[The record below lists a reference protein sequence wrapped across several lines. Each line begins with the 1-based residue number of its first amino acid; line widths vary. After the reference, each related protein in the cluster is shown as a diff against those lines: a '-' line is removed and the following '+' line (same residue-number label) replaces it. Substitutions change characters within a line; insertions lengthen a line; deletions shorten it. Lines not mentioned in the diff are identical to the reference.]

1 MNETR
6 KRIPELDGLRVLM
19 IFIVSWYHIWQ
30 QSWLRPVIG
39 SYSLDYLV
47 RSGYIW
53 VDGTVLLSSFLLFL
67 PYARAMRDRLPA
79 PDTRDFYF
87 RRVRRILPGYY
98 FIILVTLFVIAIPWG
113 LYESPQFLVKDVAT
127 HLTFTFPF
135 FRDTYVFTPL
145 GAACWTLAVEVQ
157 AYLLFPWIA
166 KGVMKKPALT
176 LGVMSAVCFGFR
188 AWCIWSLTDFSLVVN
203 QLTNF
208 LDVYVIG
215 ILAAM
220 LYTYMIGK
228 QPKGEPMTTARG
240 RSAVSGEVNRDR
252 AEMDVTSPRQS
263 RLRGYAWQT
272 VATLI
277 FAAAF
282 YILIRMLNIQAGST
296 VYTADRGVAGWISRL
311 LNMQP
316 PASDYV
322 VIQRN
327 QMIYRPV
334 YALCF
339 TAMMLSAPF
348 ALWPLRKLLGN
359 PVTKFLGGI
368 SMNYYLIHQTVIVHM
383 KRIRF
388 PASVSDAPNTVGEQP
403 WQNQYTFWA
412 FALSLIL
419 AILVTYLIEK
429 PAARLLNKWRLK
441 KSSRA

>member
-1 MNETR
+1 MSETR

-30 QSWLRPVIG
+30 QSWLRPVVG

-67 PYARAMRDRLPA
+67 PYTRAMRDRLPA

-87 RRVRRILPGYY
+87 RRARRILPGYY
-98 FIILVTLFVIAIPWG
+98 FIILVTLFAVAIPWD
-113 LYESPQFLVKDVAT
+113 LYESPQFLIKDVVT

-135 FRDTYVFTPL
+135 FRDTYIFTPL
-145 GAACWTLAVEVQ
+145 GAACWTLAIEVQ

-166 KGVMKKPALT
+166 KAVMKKPALT
-176 LGVMSAVCFGFR
+176 LGVMGAVCFGFR

-203 QLTNF
+203 QLVNF

-220 LYTYMIGK
+220 TFLK
-228 QPKGEPMTTARG
+228 LSDREPAEKNKRRYARQTA
-240 RSAVSGEVNRDR
+240 
-252 AEMDVTSPRQS
+252 
-263 RLRGYAWQT
+263 
-272 VATLI
+272 ATLI
-277 FAAAF
+277 FAAAL
-282 YILIRMLNIQAGST
+282 YLLIRMLYIQSGST
-296 VYTADRGVAGWISRL
+296 VYTADRGVAGWIGRL

-348 ALWPLRKLLGN
+348 ALFPLRKLLGN

-388 PASVSDAPNTVGEQP
+388 PDSVSDTPNTVGEQP
-403 WQNQYTFWA
+403 WQNRYTFWA
-412 FALSLIL
+412 FAISLVL
-419 AILVTYLIEK
+419 AVAVTYLIEK
-429 PAARLLNKWRLK
+429 PAARLLNKLRMK
-441 KSSRA
+441 HS

>member
-1 MNETR
+1 MSETR

-87 RRVRRILPGYY
+87 RRARRILPGYY
-98 FIILVTLFVIAIPWG
+98 FIILVTLFAIAIPWG

-135 FRDTYVFTPL
+135 FRDTYIFTPL
-145 GAACWTLAVEVQ
+145 GAACWTLAIEVQ

-166 KGVMKKPALT
+166 KAVMKKPALT
-176 LGVMSAVCFGFR
+176 LGVMGAVCFGFR

-203 QLTNF
+203 QLVNF

-220 LYTYMIGK
+220 LFLK
-228 QPKGEPMTTARG
+228 LSDREPAEKNKRRYARQTA
-240 RSAVSGEVNRDR
+240 
-252 AEMDVTSPRQS
+252 
-263 RLRGYAWQT
+263 
-272 VATLI
+272 ATLI
-277 FAAAF
+277 FAAAL
-282 YILIRMLNIQAGST
+282 YLLIRMLYIQSGST
-296 VYTADRGVAGWISRL
+296 VYTADRGVAGWIGRL

-348 ALWPLRKLLGN
+348 ALFPLRKLLGN

-388 PASVSDAPNTVGEQP
+388 PDSVSDTPNTVGEQP
-403 WQNQYTFWA
+403 WQNRYTFWA
-412 FALSLIL
+412 FTISLVL
-419 AILVTYLIEK
+419 AVAVTYLIEK
-429 PAARLLNKWRLK
+429 PAAKLLNRL
-441 KSSRA
+441 RARSKQS

>member
-1 MNETR
+1 MSETR

-87 RRVRRILPGYY
+87 RRARRILPGYY
-98 FIILVTLFVIAIPWG
+98 FIILATLFAVAIPWD
-113 LYESPQFLVKDVAT
+113 LYESPQFLIKDVVT

-135 FRDTYVFTPL
+135 FRDTYIFTPL
-145 GAACWTLAVEVQ
+145 GAACWTLAIEVQ

-166 KGVMKKPALT
+166 KAVMKKPALT
-176 LGVMSAVCFGFR
+176 LGVMGAVCFGFR

-203 QLTNF
+203 QLVNF

-220 LYTYMIGK
+220 LFLK
-228 QPKGEPMTTARG
+228 LSEREP
-240 RSAVSGEVNRDR
+240 
-252 AEMDVTSPRQS
+252 AEKNKR
-263 RLRGYAWQT
+263 RYAWQT

-277 FAAAF
+277 FAAAL
-282 YILIRMLNIQAGST
+282 YLLIRMLYIQSGST
-296 VYTADRGVAGWISRL
+296 VYTADRGVAGWIGRL

-339 TAMMLSAPF
+339 TAMILSAPF
-348 ALWPLRKLLGN
+348 ALLPLRKLLGN

-388 PASVSDAPNTVGEQP
+388 PDSVSDTPNTVGEQP
-403 WQNQYTFWA
+403 WQNRYTFWA
-412 FALSLIL
+412 FVISLVL
-419 AILVTYLIEK
+419 AIAVTYLIEK
-429 PAARLLNKWRLK
+429 PAAKLLNRL
-441 KSSRA
+441 RARSKQS

>member
-1 MNETR
+1 MSETR

-67 PYARAMRDRLPA
+67 PYAKAVRDRLPA

-87 RRVRRILPGYY
+87 RRARRILPGYY
-98 FIILVTLFVIAIPWG
+98 FIILVTLFAIAIPWG
-113 LYESPQFLVKDVAT
+113 LYETPQFLVKDVAA

-135 FRDTYVFTPL
+135 FRDTYIFTPL
-145 GAACWTLAVEVQ
+145 GAACWTLAIEVQ

-176 LGVMSAVCFGFR
+176 LGVMCAVCFGFR
-188 AWCIWSLTDFSLVVN
+188 AWCIWALTDYSVVVN
-203 QLTNF
+203 QLINF

-220 LYTYMIGK
+220 LFLKLSDRPSGT
-228 QPKGEPMTTARG
+228 G
-240 RSAVSGEVNRDR
+240 RSKYV
-252 AEMDVTSPRQS
+252 
-263 RLRGYAWQT
+263 WQG
-272 VATLI
+272 VATLV
-277 FAAAF
+277 FAAALF
-282 YILIRMLNIQAGST
+282 FLIQMLRIQSGST
-296 VYTADRGVAGWISRL
+296 VNSVDRGIAGWISRL

-327 QMIYRPV
+327 QMIYRPI

-339 TAMMLSAPF
+339 TAMILSAPF
-348 ALWPLRKLLGN
+348 SLWPLRKLLGN

-388 PASVSDAPNTVGEQP
+388 PESVSDTPNMAGEQP
-403 WQNQYTFWA
+403 WQSRYTFWA
-412 FALSLIL
+412 FAISLVL
-419 AILVTYLIEK
+419 AILVTYCIEK
-429 PAARLLNKWRLK
+429 PAARLINKLREK
-441 KSSRA
+441 AKQS

>member
-1 MNETR
+1 MSETR

-87 RRVRRILPGYY
+87 RRARRILPGYY
-98 FIILVTLFVIAIPWG
+98 FIILATLFAVAIPWD
-113 LYESPQFLVKDVAT
+113 LYESPQFLIKDVVT

-135 FRDTYVFTPL
+135 FRDTYIFTPL
-145 GAACWTLAVEVQ
+145 GAACWTLAIEVQ

-166 KGVMKKPALT
+166 KAVMKKPALT
-176 LGVMSAVCFGFR
+176 LGVMGAVCFGFR

-203 QLTNF
+203 QLVNF

-220 LYTYMIGK
+220 TFLKLSEREVTEKNKRRYT
-228 QPKGEPMTTARG
+228 
-240 RSAVSGEVNRDR
+240 
-252 AEMDVTSPRQS
+252 
-263 RLRGYAWQT
+263 WQT

-277 FAAAF
+277 FAAAL
-282 YILIRMLNIQAGST
+282 YLLIRMLYIQSGST
-296 VYTADRGVAGWISRL
+296 VYTADRGVAGWIGRL

-316 PASDYV
+316 AASDYV

-339 TAMMLSAPF
+339 TAMILSAPF
-348 ALWPLRKLLGN
+348 ALLPLRKLLGN

-388 PASVSDAPNTVGEQP
+388 PDSVSDTPNTVGEQP
-403 WQNQYTFWA
+403 WQNRYTFWA
-412 FALSLIL
+412 FAISLVL
-419 AILVTYLIEK
+419 AVAVTYLIEK
-429 PAARLLNKWRLK
+429 PAAKLLNRL
-441 KSSRA
+441 RARSKQS

>member
-1 MNETR
+1 MSETR

-30 QSWLRPVIG
+30 QSWLRPVVG

-67 PYARAMRDRLPA
+67 PYTRAMRDRLPA

-87 RRVRRILPGYY
+87 RRARRILPGYY
-98 FIILVTLFVIAIPWG
+98 FIILVTLFAVAIPWD
-113 LYESPQFLVKDVAT
+113 LYESPQFLIKDVVT

-135 FRDTYVFTPL
+135 FRDTYIFTPL
-145 GAACWTLAVEVQ
+145 GAACWTLAIEVQ

-166 KGVMKKPALT
+166 KAVMKKPALT
-176 LGVMSAVCFGFR
+176 LGVMGAVCFGFR

-203 QLTNF
+203 QLVNF

-220 LYTYMIGK
+220 TFLK
-228 QPKGEPMTTARG
+228 LSDREPAEKNKRRYARQTA
-240 RSAVSGEVNRDR
+240 
-252 AEMDVTSPRQS
+252 
-263 RLRGYAWQT
+263 
-272 VATLI
+272 ATLI
-277 FAAAF
+277 FAAAL
-282 YILIRMLNIQAGST
+282 YLLIRMLYIQSGST
-296 VYTADRGVAGWISRL
+296 VYTADRGVAGWIGRL

-348 ALWPLRKLLGN
+348 ALFPLRKLLGN

-388 PASVSDAPNTVGEQP
+388 PDSVSDTPNTVGEQP
-403 WQNQYTFWA
+403 WQNRYTFWA
-412 FALSLIL
+412 FTISLVL
-419 AILVTYLIEK
+419 AVAVTYLIEK
-429 PAARLLNKWRLK
+429 PAAKLLNRL
-441 KSSRA
+441 RARSKQS

>member
-1 MNETR
+1 MSETR

-67 PYARAMRDRLPA
+67 PYAKAARDHLPA

-87 RRVRRILPGYY
+87 RRARRILPGYY
-98 FIILVTLFVIAIPWG
+98 FIILVTLFAIAIPWG
-113 LYESPQFLVKDVAT
+113 LYETPQFLVKDVAA

-135 FRDTYVFTPL
+135 FRDTYIFTPL
-145 GAACWTLAVEVQ
+145 GAACWTLAIEVQ

-176 LGVMSAVCFGFR
+176 LGVMCAVCFGFR
-188 AWCIWSLTDFSLVVN
+188 AWCIWALTDYSVVVN
-203 QLTNF
+203 QLINF

-220 LYTYMIGK
+220 LFLKLSDRPSGT
-228 QPKGEPMTTARG
+228 G
-240 RSAVSGEVNRDR
+240 RSKYV
-252 AEMDVTSPRQS
+252 
-263 RLRGYAWQT
+263 WQ
-272 VATLI
+272 VIATLV
-277 FAAAF
+277 FAAALF
-282 YILIRMLNIQAGST
+282 LLIQMLRIQSGST
-296 VYTADRGVAGWISRL
+296 VNSVDRGIAGWISRL

-339 TAMMLSAPF
+339 TAMILSAPF
-348 ALWPLRKLLGN
+348 SLWPLRKLLGN

-388 PASVSDAPNTVGEQP
+388 PESVSDTPNMAGEQP
-403 WQNQYTFWA
+403 WQSRYTFWA
-412 FALSLIL
+412 FAISLVL
-419 AILVTYLIEK
+419 AVLVTYCIEK
-429 PAARLLNKWRLK
+429 PAARLLNKL
-441 KSSRA
+441 RAGSKHS

>member
-1 MNETR
+1 MSETR

-87 RRVRRILPGYY
+87 RRARRILPGYY
-98 FIILVTLFVIAIPWG
+98 FIILVTLFAVAIPWD
-113 LYESPQFLVKDVAT
+113 LYESPQFLIKDVAT

-135 FRDTYVFTPL
+135 FRDTYIFTPL
-145 GAACWTLAVEVQ
+145 GAACWTLAIEVQ

-166 KGVMKKPALT
+166 KAVMKKPALT
-176 LGVMSAVCFGFR
+176 LGVMGAVCFGFR

-203 QLTNF
+203 QLVNF

-220 LYTYMIGK
+220 TFLK
-228 QPKGEPMTTARG
+228 LSDREPAEKNKRRYARQTA
-240 RSAVSGEVNRDR
+240 
-252 AEMDVTSPRQS
+252 
-263 RLRGYAWQT
+263 
-272 VATLI
+272 ATLI
-277 FAAAF
+277 FAAAL
-282 YILIRMLNIQAGST
+282 YLLIRMLYIQSGST
-296 VYTADRGVAGWISRL
+296 VYTADRGVAGWIGRL

-348 ALWPLRKLLGN
+348 ALFPLRKLLGN

-368 SMNYYLIHQTVIVHM
+368 SMNYYLVHQTVIVHM

-388 PASVSDAPNTVGEQP
+388 PDSVSDMPNTVGEQP
-403 WQNQYTFWA
+403 WQNRYTFWA
-412 FALSLIL
+412 FAISLVL
-419 AILVTYLIEK
+419 AVAVTYLIEK
-429 PAARLLNKWRLK
+429 PAARLLNKLRANRRRLPVAEI
-441 KSSRA
+441 SSAVRSTETEQRRP